1 MESKPAGC
9 PYCAKQLA
17 RSDSLRRHISTFHP
31 GHIIPYSHLTP
42 QYDQNSGEE
51 EAGDEVPETP
61 EKTRKDC
68 MYFYPIAEE
77 AWSNT
82 YDKWKKTLDKL
93 KESDENLTDEDAIE
107 EADGKMY
114 GKHEKAFFEV
124 YKDYIIK
131 ALNLRKSSLHKK
143 VLQHAVTLHKRD
155 VPPEVASSVVIKKYK
170 DDIDAIRFVR
180 HAGNTEDCDEE
191 EESSGESS
199 GESTNAD
206 DSDHESV
213 EQGDTSDS
221 SEEDPPEK
229 RRKLD
234 F

>member
-31 GHIIPYSHLTP
+31 GHIIPYSHAFEVT
-42 QYDQNSGEE
+42 QNSSEE
-51 EAGDEVPETP
+51 EVEEDEVPETP
-61 EKTRKDC
+61 EKTKKDC
-68 MYFYPIAEE
+68 MHFYPIAKE

-93 KESDENLTDEDAIE
+93 KEKDENLTEEDAVE
-107 EADGKMY
+107 EVDEKMES
-114 GKHEKAFFEV
+114 KHEKAFFEV

-155 VPPEVASSVVIKKYK
+155 VPPEVAANVVIQRYK

-180 HAGNTEDCDEE
+180 HAGNTEETDEE
-191 EESSGESS
+191 
-199 GESTNAD
+199 STG
-206 DSDHESV
+206 V
-213 EQGDTSDS
+213 S
-221 SEEDPPEK
+221 SEESTDEHDEDDPESEEQGNTSESSEDSPPEEK
-229 RRKLD
+229 RKLD